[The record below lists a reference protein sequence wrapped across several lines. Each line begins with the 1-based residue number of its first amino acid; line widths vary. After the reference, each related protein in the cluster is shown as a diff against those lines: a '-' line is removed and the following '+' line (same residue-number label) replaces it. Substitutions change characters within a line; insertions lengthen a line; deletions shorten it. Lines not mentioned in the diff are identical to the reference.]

1 MAHQG
6 QEISNPRTGQWTR
19 FVSIEPELMRM
30 ETVIPPTPEDE
41 SEPLHIHPY
50 QESGMEV
57 VSGSLEFEVAGE
69 RKHLEAGESLTIP
82 AGVPHRFWNEGTEPA
97 RATGH
102 FAPALDIA
110 GFFEYF
116 FALAEHGQLDEKG
129 MPKPLPLVALIG
141 RFGDEIRPVSPPWPL
156 LRVVGAALGPLARAR
171 GRSQGWLLAG

>member
-41 SEPLHIHPY
+41 SEPLHIHPH

-69 RKHLEAGESLTIP
+69 RKHLEAGESLVIP
-82 AGVPHRFWNEGTEPA
+82 AGVPHRFWNEGAEPT
-97 RATGH
+97 RASGH

-110 GFFEYF
+110 GFFELF
-116 FALAEHGQLDEKG
+116 FALAERDQIDEKG
-129 MPKPLPLVALIG
+129 MPKPLPLAVLID
-141 RFGDEIRPVSPPWPL
+141 RFGNEIRPVSPPWPL
-156 LRVVGAALGPLARAR
+156 LRVVGAALGPIARAR